1 LLVASY
7 AGKGSNRRDTR
18 RPLLPTVGG
27 VVLSSDEGERGAASV
42 EQAGLVALIALLMIA
57 AVSAFAA
64 GPPQDEGG
72 AIGATIARRMAC
84 APRLPDACRHH
95 PLVRAYGWP
104 VARLARALAPPPAT
118 RPGPLSLPLVPVD
131 FRYCRQ
137 PSCAVPRPGPEGL
150 HLTTSGR
157 RTTVFTSIDD
167 QRRSRGYVEL
177 SYWLYRP
184 SIGWEQLIR
193 RATQADVD
201 AADGTPVLLRDDPA
215 LVPLET
221 LPGRDQYRFGAG
233 ERPPWQWQ
241 LKSMYPG

>member
-1 LLVASY
+1 MA
-7 AGKGSNRRDTR
+7 
-18 RPLLPTVGG
+18 LPGN
-27 VVLSSDEGERGAASV
+27 DRERGAASV

-64 GPPQDEGG
+64 GPPRDGG
-72 AIGATIARRMAC
+72 RAIGATIARRMAC

-104 VARLARALAPPPAT
+104 LARLARALAPQPAA
-118 RPGPLSLPLVPVD
+118 RLGPGGLPLMPVD

-167 QRRSRGYVEL
+167 QRHSRGYVEL

-184 SIGWEQLIR
+184 GLGWEREIR
-193 RATQADVD
+193 RATPADV
-201 AADGTPVLLRDDPA
+201 AAASGTAVLLRDDPN

-221 LPGRDQYRFGAG
+221 LPGRDQYRFPPG
-233 ERPPWQWQ
+233 ERPPWQWRVPGI
-241 LKSMYPG
+241 YPG

>member
-1 LLVASY
+1 L
-7 AGKGSNRRDTR
+7 GQ
-18 RPLLPTVGG
+18 
-27 VVLSSDEGERGAASV
+27 RGAASV

-64 GPPQDEGG
+64 GTPREGG
-72 AIGATIARRMAC
+72 RALGATIERRIIC

-104 VARLARALAPPPAT
+104 LARLARALAPQPAS
-118 RPGPLSLPLVPVD
+118 RPGRAGLPLVPVD
-131 FRYCRQ
+131 FRYCRR
-137 PSCAVPRPGPEGL
+137 PSCAVPRPGSAGL

-167 QRRSRGYVEL
+167 RRRSLGYVEI

-184 SIGWEQLIR
+184 GIAWERSLR

-201 AADGTPVLLRDDPA
+201 AAADTRVLLQDDPN
-215 LVPLET
+215 LEPLET
-221 LPGRDQYRFGAG
+221 IPGRDQYRFPPG

-241 LKSMYPG
+241 VESTYPG